1 MKNIDI
7 YTDGAC
13 SGNPGAGG
21 YGIVFL
27 YDGKQKEFS
36 KGYKLTTNNR
46 METMAVINALKMLK
60 EPFNVNLYTD
70 SSYVVNAIE
79 KGWVYNWKKNGW
91 INSSK
96 KPTPNVDLWE
106 ELLPLLEIHNV
117 KFIWVKGHA
126 DNKYNN
132 RCDELA
138 TSAIRNSNLLEDTN
152 YLNKDNNT
160 INENISN
167 NKVKNN
173 NTNKGKKIVIYGD
186 SISTKNYGC
195 GGYEH
200 ILSEKLNT
208 TNIYNYAIC
217 GTGVSSNQQDNF
229 IHILSNEKNI
239 HSDADLIIV
248 WYGTNDWYWSNHL
261 GNANDNDLYTFGGAL
276 NKCLEILQD
285 KCKKANIILL
295 TPIFR
300 NQPPFE
306 MENNKPTNYAYKTK
320 NKLGY
325 TLKDYKNLLFEI
337 AENKYIPI
345 LDMHTLSQINNF
357 NSSIY
362 LEDEIHPSKLGYEKI
377 GNIIVNFINN
387 YYN

>member
-27 YDGKQKEFS
+27 YNEHKKEVS

-46 METMAVINALKMLK
+46 METMAVITALKMLK

-70 SSYVVNAIE
+70 SSYVVNAINN
-79 KGWVYNWKKNGW
+79 GWVHNWKKNGW
-91 INSSK
+91 VNSSK

-106 ELLPLLEIHNV
+106 ELLPLLNIHNV

-126 DNKYNN
+126 ENKYNN

-138 TSAIRNSNLLEDTN
+138 TSAIKNNNLLEDIN
-152 YLNKDNNT
+152 YINKDN
-160 INENISN
+160 INKFKENN
-167 NKVKNN
+167 LTENHNM
-173 NTNKGKKIVIYGD
+173 NKGKKIVIYGD
-186 SISTKNYGC
+186 SISTRNYGN
-195 GGYEH
+195 GGYED
-200 ILSEKLNT
+200 ILEEKLNT
-208 TNIYNYAIC
+208 NNIYNYAIC
-217 GTGVSSNQQDNF
+217 GTGVTLNQQDNF
-229 IHILSNEKNI
+229 IHILSNEENI
-239 HSDADLIIV
+239 HTDADLIII
-248 WYGTNDWYWSNHL
+248 WYGTNDWYWNNEI
-261 GNANDNDLYTFGGAL
+261 GTIDNNDLNTFTGAF
-276 NKCLEILQD
+276 NKCLEILQE
-285 KCKKANIILL
+285 KCKEANIILL

-306 MENNKPTNYAYKTK
+306 MENNKSLNNAYKTK

-325 TLKDYKNLLFEI
+325 TLKDYKKVLIEI
-337 AENKYIPI
+337 AENRCIPI

-357 NSSIY
+357 NSNIY
-362 LEDEIHPSKLGYEKI
+362 LEDEIHPSEVGYEKI
-377 GNIIVNFINN
+377 GNIIVNFINT
-387 YYN
+387 YYK